1 MKRKLLLSLCTL
13 AVCIAAQAQKK
24 AQRTTAYAITGAEKG
39 SHRWME
45 VNLVDVTTG
54 EVIAPVYQSKSEVK
68 RLNARTGQP
77 IVLSPKTETTTPVE
91 EQQVRRR
98 IQVQQVTEEEGIRV
112 VRKAPVQAEGSSTV
126 TLRDA
131 NGQVTTIRARRIL
144 VQGSAANKE
153 VPFATNSA
161 ACAWDAKH
169 KRLYYTPM
177 GINQL
182 RYIDLRAKEPSVCYF
197 EGEAFGT
204 VSGNGD
210 VTNQI
215 TRMAIAADGNGYALT
230 NDAQQLIQFTTKKKP
245 VITNLGAV
253 TDDASNGKF
262 SVNSRSAYGG
272 DLIADD
278 RDNLYLITA
287 NRRVYRISLETRVA
301 TYLGSIKGLPEGY
314 TTNGAVAEGGSSII
328 VTSSSSTQGYYR
340 FDLENLNAEKITTA
354 TVFNASDLANERL
367 LSLKKKK
374 EETPVPVAEQE
385 VLAAEQKT
393 AGAVEKS
400 IGVEKPGIASLS
412 VFPNPVTNGS
422 TRLSFSNY
430 PEGRYDLQLYDLA
443 GKLVSR
449 RAIQVNNEVQIV
461 DYKLPESL
469 AKGTYFLQILSA
481 SKGINASEKIIVQ

>member
-1 MKRKLLLSLCTL
+1 MKRKLLLSLCTIAL
-13 AVCIAAQAQKK
+13 FTAVQAQKK

-77 IVLSPKTETTTPVE
+77 IASTPNAETKKLVQELTPKQEVY
-91 EQQVRRR
+91 VR
-98 IQVQQVTEEEGIRV
+98 QVTVEEGIKV
-112 VRKAPVQAEGSSTV
+112 VRKVPAPAEGLSTMTV
-126 TLRDA
+126 RDA
-131 NGQVTTIRARRIL
+131 NGNVTTIRARRIS
-144 VQGSAANKE
+144 VQGSAVNKE
-153 VPFATNSA
+153 TPFATHSA
-161 ACAWDAKH
+161 ACAWDAKN

-182 RYIDLRAKEPSVCYF
+182 RYIDLKAKEPSVYYF

-204 VSGNGD
+204 VTGNGD
-210 VTNQI
+210 VSNQI
-215 TRMAIAADGNGYALT
+215 TRMAIAADGKGYALT

-245 VITNLGAV
+245 VITNLGPV

-262 SVNSRSAYGG
+262 AINSRSAYGG

-278 RDNLYLITA
+278 QDNLYLITA

-314 TTNGAVAEGGSSII
+314 TTNGAVAEGGSSIF

-340 FDLENLNAEKITTA
+340 FDLESLNAEKITTA

-367 LSLKKKK
+367 LTVKKKK
-374 EETPVPVAEQE
+374 EDKPVPIAEQE

-393 AGAVEKS
+393 EAAVEKS
-400 IGVEKPGIASLS
+400 IGIEKPSVAKLS
-412 VFPNPVTNGS
+412 VYPNPVTNGS

-443 GKLVSR
+443 GKLVNR
-449 RAIQVNNEVQIV
+449 RAIQVNNEMQVV
-461 DYKLPESL
+461 DYQLPESL